1 MCFGAGSQVNESSWH
16 LVGPLLLVTEFV
28 EKVRV
33 LGEGRL
39 AYYSPVS
46 PRNHPG
52 EMSWDGGPLLMRL
65 ARIRGLLLD
74 TALQVGTAK
83 VVGDSGVL
91 VDLLGLVAVIETEGE
106 TQIRL
111 RFTPWVPPLC
121 PSVVLTHSQGHS
133 QHLDGCAVSTTLL
146 ATPRPEQHP
155 GPPSLPL
162 SRCPLPRWA
171 LSEVYGPAPRGI

>member
-1 MCFGAGSQVNESSWH
+1 MLQNLLKKLGSLVKEDLPIIPQSHLEITQVRCPGMGVHYRCAWPGSGASC
-16 LVGPLLLVTEFV
+16 P
-28 EKVRV
+28 
-33 LGEGRL
+33 
-39 AYYSPVS
+39 
-46 PRNHPG
+46 
-52 EMSWDGGPLLMRL
+52 
-65 ARIRGLLLD
+65 D